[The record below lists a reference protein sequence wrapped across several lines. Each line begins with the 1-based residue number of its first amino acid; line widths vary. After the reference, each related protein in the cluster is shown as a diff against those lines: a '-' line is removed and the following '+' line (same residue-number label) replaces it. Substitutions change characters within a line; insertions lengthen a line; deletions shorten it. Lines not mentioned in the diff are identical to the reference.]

1 MNLFTQNGLW
11 MRGGII
17 LGGTRLA
24 VLALVALGGFV
35 VRPAAAQLPVPTTP
49 QTLIPIAVDTAAPIV
64 INAIKPKPL
73 PAGIVKFEGTFMNA
87 STAQITVRAKN
98 NDLALQTFALS
109 KEAAARMQETIDK
122 GGYQYGDKVT
132 VLYNTANLVAV
143 KVKGKPSRAL

>member
-1 MNLFTQNGLW
+1 MKWNNGMNLFTQNGVW
-11 MRGGII
+11 TRGGII

-24 VLALVALGGFV
+24 VLALLAFGGFV
-35 VRPAAAQLPVPTTP
+35 VRPAAAQLPVPVPTTP

-109 KEAAARMQETIDK
+109 KEAAARMQET
-122 GGYQYGDKVT
+122 
-132 VLYNTANLVAV
+132 
-143 KVKGKPSRAL
+143 